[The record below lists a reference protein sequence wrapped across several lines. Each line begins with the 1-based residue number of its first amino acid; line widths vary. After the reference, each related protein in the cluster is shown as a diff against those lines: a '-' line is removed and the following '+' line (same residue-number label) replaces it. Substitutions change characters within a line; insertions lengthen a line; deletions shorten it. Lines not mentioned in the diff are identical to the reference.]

1 MAPTLHAL
9 AGGEEQ
15 PITQLRG
22 VIAKQVG
29 LTDEDL
35 KATLP
40 SGSPLF
46 ANRLHWTI
54 TYLHQAGLIRRPRR
68 AVVQITDRGLNVL
81 ADHSDRVDVGVLLQ
95 FKEFIEFRSRTRG
108 DASPAETDAQD
119 PASAAETTPGETIAK
134 AVEEANNAV
143 AAEVLERVREREP
156 AFLERLVLNVL
167 TAMGYRGAAGSAEHL
182 GRSGDNGLDGVIR
195 QDPLGLDQIYV
206 QAKRYA
212 ALHTVG
218 RPEIQGFVG
227 ALHGAQAN
235 RGVFI
240 TTSSFT
246 NEAITYA
253 DRVAARVV
261 LIDGITLA
269 QLMVT
274 HNIGVQD
281 RETYVIKRVDEDFF
295 EET

>member
-9 AGGEEQ
+9 ADGAEQ
-15 PITQLRG
+15 PISQLRV
-22 VIAKQVG
+22 VIANQVG

-40 SGSPLF
+40 SGSRLF

-54 TYLHQAGLIRRPRR
+54 TYLHQAGLVRRPRR

-81 ADHSDRVDVGVLLQ
+81 AGHPDRVDVGVLLQ
-95 FKEFIEFRSRTRG
+95 FEEFIEFRSRTRG
-108 DASPAETDAQD
+108 DVSPAETDAQD
-119 PASAAETTPGETIAK
+119 PAALAETTPRETIAK
-134 AVEEANNAV
+134 AVAEANSAV

-212 ALHTVG
+212 AAHTVG